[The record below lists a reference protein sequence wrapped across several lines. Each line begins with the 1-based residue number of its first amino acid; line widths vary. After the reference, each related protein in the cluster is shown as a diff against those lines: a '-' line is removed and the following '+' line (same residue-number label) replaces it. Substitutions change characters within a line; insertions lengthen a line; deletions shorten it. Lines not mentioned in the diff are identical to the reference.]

1 MKRDLSRRDFLEA
14 AVAAGTAV
22 ASVAVASTAVG
33 GAGILS
39 SPQPVSA
46 KEPKTANEKL
56 NLAVIGVAD
65 RGQANLNGVANE
77 NIVVLC
83 DIDDRRLEVAG
94 ARFPNAKRVVD
105 FREALEVANLDGLV
119 CSTPDHMHAIVVAA
133 ALKKGLPVYCE
144 KPLTHSVWE
153 ARQLRKLNA
162 QARVPTQMGNQIHA
176 EPNYRRVVEIIRAGT
191 IGPVERVHVWLGSGV
206 RSFPAVKPM
215 ETPSHIHYDQ
225 WIGPAPFRPFNEAHF
240 HFNWRYWWD
249 FGGGQLGDFGCH
261 FMDLPFWALELGA
274 PSSVAATGEKGHDG
288 DNECP
293 MRMRVEYKFPARGDM
308 PPVHL
313 TWSHG
318 GWMPEG
324 AETYKMGSAV
334 LFEGADGRLIAD
346 YGSHKLFMQEGKTA
360 APVKPWIQNSVAGH
374 HAEWLTAIR
383 TNGSTSSHFEYGGN
397 LTEAVLLGNVS
408 YRAGKPLVWDTRNF
422 KTDSPEADQFLKRDY
437 RPGWSL

>member
-1 MKRDLSRRDFLEA
+1 MQRGLSRREFLEA

-22 ASVAVASTAVG
+22 AGASTQFGSRIVG
-33 GAGILS
+33 AN
-39 SPQPVSA
+39 
-46 KEPKTANEKL
+46 EPRSANEKL

-65 RGQANLNGVANE
+65 RGEANLNGVSSE

-83 DIDDRRLEVAG
+83 DIDDRRLEKAG
-94 ARFPNAKRVVD
+94 TKHPNAKCVFD
-105 FREALEVANLDGLV
+105 FREALDVPHLDGLV

-144 KPLTHSVWE
+144 KPLAHSVWE

-162 QARVPTQMGNQIHA
+162 AARVPTQMGNQIHA
-176 EPNYRRVVEIIRAGT
+176 ESNYRRVVEIVRSGT
-191 IGPVERVHVWLGSGV
+191 IGPIERVHVWLGSGV
-206 RSFPAVKPM
+206 KSFPTIKTSDP
-215 ETPSHIHYDQ
+215 PQYIHYDQ
-225 WIGPAPFRPFNEAHF
+225 WLGPAPYRPFSEAHF

-274 PSSVAATGEKGHDG
+274 PTFVAATGEKGHDG

-324 AETYKMGSAV
+324 AEVYKMGSAV
-334 LFEGADGRLIAD
+334 LFEGTDGRLIAD
-346 YGSHKLFMQEGKTA
+346 YGSHQLFMQHGKTA
-360 APVKPWIQNSVAGH
+360 APVKPWIENSVAGH

-408 YRAGKPLVWDTRNF
+408 YRAGQAFEWDTKKF
-422 KTDSPEADQFLKRDY
+422 KTDSSQADVFLKREY
-437 RPGWSL
+437 RPGWTM

>member
-1 MKRDLSRRDFLEA
+1 MNHKLKRRDFLQA
-14 AVAAGTAV
+14 AVAAGTAI
-22 ASVAVASTAVG
+22 
-33 GAGILS
+33 AGSGLLKP
-39 SPQPVSA
+39 PQAFCADEHRS
-46 KEPKTANEKL
+46 ANEKL

-65 RGQANLNGVANE
+65 RGGANLDGVSSE
-77 NIVVLC
+77 NILVLC
-83 DIDDRRLEVAG
+83 DIDDNRLAAAG
-94 ARFPNAKRVVD
+94 MKHPHAKRVVD
-105 FREALEVANLDGLV
+105 FREALEVPHLDGLV

-162 QARVPTQMGNQIHA
+162 AARVPTQMGNQIHA
-176 EPNYRRVVEIIRAGT
+176 DANYRRVVEIIRAGT
-191 IGPVERVHVWLGSGV
+191 IGPVERVHVWLGSGG
-206 RSFPAVKPM
+206 RSFPSVKTSDP
-215 ETPSHIHYDQ
+215 PAHIHYDQ
-225 WIGPAPFRPFNEAHF
+225 WIGPAPFRPFSEAHF

-261 FMDLPFWALELGA
+261 YMDLPFWALELGA
-274 PSSVAATGEKGHDG
+274 PRSVAAVGEKGHDG

-318 GWMPEG
+318 GWIPEG
-324 AETYKMGSAV
+324 AEAYKMNSAV
-334 LFEGADGRLIAD
+334 LFEGTEGRLIAD
-346 YGSHKLFMQEGKTA
+346 YGTHKLFMQDGKAT
-360 APVKPWIQNSVAGH
+360 APVKPWIENSVAGH

-383 TNGSTSSHFEYGGN
+383 TNGTTSCHFEYGGN

-408 YRAGKPLVWDTRNF
+408 YRAGTAFQWDSQAF
-422 KTDSPEADQFLKRDY
+422 KTDSAEADRFLKREY
-437 RPGWSL
+437 RTGWSL

>member
-1 MKRDLSRRDFLEA
+1 MSQRLTRRRFLEA
-14 AVAAGTAV
+14 AIAAGTATV
-22 ASVAVASTAVG
+22 ATT
-33 GAGILS
+33 GIAM
-39 SPQPVSA
+39 PRA
-46 KEPKTANEKL
+46 AIANEVRRASDKL

-65 RGQANLNGVANE
+65 RGAANLGGVSAE

-83 DIDDRRLEVAG
+83 DIDDKRLNTAG
-94 ARFPNAKRVVD
+94 EKFPNAKRVVD
-105 FREALEVANLDGLV
+105 FREALEVPNLDGLV
-119 CSTPDHMHAIVVAA
+119 CSTPDHMHAFVVAA

-162 QARVPTQMGNQIHA
+162 AARVPTQMGNQIHA

-191 IGPVERVHVWLGSGV
+191 IGPIERVHVWLGSGV
-206 RSFPAVKPM
+206 RSFPAVKTSDP
-215 ETPSHIHYDQ
+215 PAHIHYDQ
-225 WIGPAPFRPFNEAHF
+225 WIGPAPFRPYSADHF

-249 FGGGQLGDFGCH
+249 FGGGQLADFGCH

-274 PSSVAATGEKGHDG
+274 PTSVAATGEKGHDG

-293 MRMRVEYKFPARGDM
+293 MRMRVEYKFPARGGM

-318 GWMPEG
+318 GWMPDG
-324 AETYKMGSAV
+324 ADVYKMNSAV
-334 LFEGADGRLIAD
+334 LFEGTDGRLIAD
-346 YGSHKLFMQEGKTA
+346 YGTHKLFMQEGKTA
-360 APVKPWIQNSVAGH
+360 APVKPWIENSVAGH

-383 TNGSTSSHFEYGGN
+383 TNGTTSSHFEYGGN

-408 YRAGKPLVWDTRNF
+408 YRAGTGLAWDTKAL
-422 KTDSPEADQFLKRDY
+422 KTDSAEADKFLKRDY

>member
-1 MKRDLSRRDFLEA
+1 MSRGLNRREFLEA
-14 AVAAGTAV
+14 ALAAGTA
-22 ASVAVASTAVG
+22 TAGFGSLTQLPRLHANEVR
-33 GAGILS
+33 S
-39 SPQPVSA
+39 
-46 KEPKTANEKL
+46 ANEKL
-56 NLAVIGVAD
+56 NIAVIGVAD
-65 RGQANLNGVANE
+65 RGAANLDGVSSE
-77 NIVVLC
+77 NIAVLC
-83 DIDDRRLEVAG
+83 DIDDRRLEAAG
-94 ARFPNAKRVVD
+94 AKHPNARRVFD
-105 FREALEVANLDGLV
+105 FREALEVPHLDGLV

-162 QARVPTQMGNQIHA
+162 AAAVPTQMGNQIHSGS
-176 EPNYRRVVEIIRAGT
+176 NYRRVVEIIRAGT
-191 IGPVERVHVWLGSGV
+191 IGPVERVHVWLGTGV
-206 RSFPAVKPM
+206 RSFPAVKTTEVP
-215 ETPSHIHYDQ
+215 PYIHYDQ
-225 WIGPAPFRPFNEAHF
+225 WLGPAPFRPFSESHF

-249 FGGGQLGDFGCH
+249 FGNGQLGDFGCH
-261 FMDLPFWALELGA
+261 YMDLPFWALELGA
-274 PSSVAATGEKGHDG
+274 PSSVATTAEKGHDG

-293 MRMRVEYKFPARGDM
+293 MRMRVEYKFPSRGGL

-324 AETYKMGSAV
+324 AEVYKMGSAV

-346 YGSHKLFMQEGKTA
+346 YGSNKLFMQEGKTA
-360 APVKPWIQNSVAGH
+360 APVKPWIADSVAGH

-408 YRAGKPLVWDTRNF
+408 YRAGKTIEWDSKNF
-422 KTDSPEADQFLKRDY
+422 KTDSPDADKFLKREY
-437 RPGWSL
+437 RPGWSM

>member
-1 MKRDLSRRDFLEA
+1 MNRGLSRRDFLEA
-14 AVAAGTAV
+14 AVTTGTAV
-22 ASVAVASTAVG
+22 ATTGALVG
-33 GAGILS
+33 SKVLH
-39 SPQPVSA
+39 A
-46 KEPKTANEKL
+46 KEVRSPNEKL
-56 NLAVIGVAD
+56 NLAVIGVD
-65 RGQANLNGVANE
+65 GRGGANLSGVSSE

-83 DIDDRRLEVAG
+83 DIDDTRLAAAG
-94 ARFPNAKRVVD
+94 AKHPNAKRIFD
-105 FREALEVANLDGLV
+105 FREALEVPHLDGLV

-162 QARVPTQMGNQIHA
+162 AAGVPTQMGNQIHA
-176 EPNYRRVVEIIRAGT
+176 ESNYRRVVEMIRAGT

-206 RSFPAVKPM
+206 RSFTDIKPS
-215 ETPSHIHYDQ
+215 EVPPTIHYDQ
-225 WIGPAPFRPFNEAHF
+225 WLGPAPYRPFSEAHF

-249 FGGGQLGDFGCH
+249 FGNGQLGDFGCH
-261 FMDLPFWALELGA
+261 YMDLPFWALELGA
-274 PSSVAATGEKGHDG
+274 PTSVAATGEKGHDG

-293 MRMRVEYKFPARGDM
+293 TRMRVEYKFPARGGM

-324 AETYKMGSAV
+324 ADVYKMGSAV
-334 LFEGADGRLIAD
+334 LFEGANGRLIAD
-346 YGSHKLFMQEGKTA
+346 YGTHKLFMQEGKTA
-360 APVKPWIQNSVAGH
+360 APVPPWIENSVAGH

-383 TNGSTSSHFEYGGN
+383 TNGTTSSHFEYGGN

-408 YRAGKPLVWDTRNF
+408 YRSGKAFEWDAKSL
-422 KTDSPEADQFLKRDY
+422 KTNSPEADKFLKRDY
-437 RPGWSL
+437 RLGWVL